1 MCVGIQPA
9 ASCQFQYRRLILLFL
24 RQRWLAGW
32 LAGWCRTL
40 HLVFFVVFFNRS
52 VAAYDVLF
60 SYSPTLW
67 HKEARA
73 TSQAASCTS
82 AAAINV
88 PQFLGSVLRCRGMQT
103 LAAGSAVCTPPR
115 THPLSPLQKCLS
127 ALERFSQV
135 QMHLKV
141 YCTISAFFLFFFF
154 FNAFQWRGAQYA
166 ACMSSKNINT
176 LKEELPHLPFFFFFL
191 SESWQMRYCT

>member
-1 MCVGIQPA
+1 MSISVSQINSFVSQTA
-9 ASCQFQYRRLILLFL
+9 
-24 RQRWLAGW
+24 LAGW

-127 ALERFSQV
+127 ALGEVQSSSDASQSILHHFCLFS
-135 QMHLKV
+135 
-141 YCTISAFFLFFFF
+141 FFFF

-176 LKEELPHLPFFFFFL
+176 LKEELPHLPFFFFF
-191 SESWQMRYCT
+191 SE

>member
-32 LAGWCRTL
+32 LVQDSSLG
-40 HLVFFVVFFNRS
+40 FFCCVFFNRS

-141 YCTISAFFLFFFF
+141 YCTISVFFLFFFSLMHF
-154 FNAFQWRGAQYA
+154 SGEGL
-166 ACMSSKNINT
+166 ST
-176 LKEELPHLPFFFFFL
+176 L
-191 SESWQMRYCT
+191 RA

>member
-40 HLVFFVVFFNRS
+40 HLVFFCCVFLSRS

-115 THPLSPLQKCLS
+115 THPLSAAEVSVC
-127 ALERFSQV
+127 A
-135 QMHLKV
+135 
-141 YCTISAFFLFFFF
+141 
-154 FNAFQWRGAQYA
+154 WRGSVKFR
-166 ACMSSKNINT
+166 CISKYT
-176 LKEELPHLPFFFFFL
+176 APFLSFFFFFFL
-191 SESWQMRYCT
+191 

>member
-24 RQRWLAGW
+24 RQRW

-141 YCTISAFFLFFFF
+141 YCTISVFFL
-154 FNAFQWRGAQYA
+154 FNAFQLRRARLA

-176 LKEELPHLPFFFFFL
+176 LKEELPHLPFFFFF
-191 SESWQMRYCT
+191 SE

>member
-1 MCVGIQPA
+1 MSISVSQINSFVSQTA
-9 ASCQFQYRRLILLFL
+9 
-24 RQRWLAGW
+24 LAGW
-32 LAGWCRTL
+32 LAGW
-40 HLVFFVVFFNRS
+40 LVQDSSLGFFCCVFFNRS

-127 ALERFSQV
+127 ALGEVQSSSDASQSILHHFCLFSF
-135 QMHLKV
+135 
-141 YCTISAFFLFFFF
+141 FFL

-176 LKEELPHLPFFFFFL
+176 LKEELPHLPFFFFF
-191 SESWQMRYCT
+191 SE

>member
-1 MCVGIQPA
+1 MCWHPA
-9 ASCQFQYRRLILLFL
+9 GCFMSISVSQINSFVSQTA
-24 RQRWLAGW
+24 LAGW
-32 LAGWCRTL
+32 LAGW
-40 HLVFFVVFFNRS
+40 LVQDSSLGFFCCVFFNRS

-141 YCTISAFFLFFFF
+141 YCTISVFFLFFFSLMHF
-154 FNAFQWRGAQYA
+154 SGEGL
-166 ACMSSKNINT
+166 ST
-176 LKEELPHLPFFFFFL
+176 L
-191 SESWQMRYCT
+191 RA